1 MKRSAKTWIVIGAVV
16 LAVGG
21 PLLAV
26 FGPRLWA
33 APVGRTEQI
42 VAVNRG
48 NYRSTAYEL
57 FYDLDAQIEAIDVKL
72 QAYPAQPDDMGT
84 RTRTE
89 CRGLLQKR
97 ASLVAEYNASARQ
110 ELTVGQWRS
119 EDLASSL
126 RQENPRQ
133 C

>member
-1 MKRSAKTWIVIGAVV
+1 MKRSSKIWIASGTAV
-16 LAVGG
+16 LAVGA

-26 FGPRLWA
+26 VGPRLWA
-33 APVGRTEQI
+33 DPVGRTEQI

-72 QAYPAQPDDMGT
+72 QAYPARADDMGT
-84 RTRTE
+84 RERTE
-89 CRGLLQKR
+89 CRGLLQRR

-119 EDLASSL
+119 EDLPSSL
-126 RQENPRQ
+126 RQENPRE

>member
-1 MKRSAKTWIVIGAVV
+1 MKRSRKIWIVVGAVV
-16 LAVGG
+16 LAGG
-21 PLLAV
+21 SPLLAV

-33 APVGRTEQI
+33 EPIGRTEQI

-97 ASLVAEYNASARQ
+97 ASLIAKYNASARQ

-119 EDLASSL
+119 EDLPSSL
-126 RQENPRQ
+126 RQENPRE